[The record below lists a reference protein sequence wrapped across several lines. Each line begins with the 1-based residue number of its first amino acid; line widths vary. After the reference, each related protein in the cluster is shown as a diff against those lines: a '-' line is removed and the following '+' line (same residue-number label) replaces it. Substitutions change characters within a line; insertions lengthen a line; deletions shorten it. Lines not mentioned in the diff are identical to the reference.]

1 MMNPNCEHIET
12 LLPAF
17 VEETLDAGDAAAVR
31 AHVESCDACRASLA
45 AFALL
50 EQSLVAR
57 RAEVPPLERFL
68 PDFATARVR
77 AANVPRPSLVMRAF
91 RTMMSLP
98 GIAAILVVWS
108 GLFVFEFRDSIG
120 HAIALATPDRLVMFQ
135 ERLANLLVLMTDG
148 NVWALVAISILVS
161 ILFALS
167 TGAMTLRY
175 IRGH

>member
-17 VEETLDAGDAAAVR
+17 VEESLDAGDAAAVR
-31 AHVESCDACRASLA
+31 AHVESCNACRESLA

-57 RAEVPPLERFL
+57 RAEVPALERFL
-68 PDFATARVR
+68 PDFATAGTR
-77 AANVPRPSLVMRAF
+77 AASVVRPSLVMRAF
-91 RTMMSLP
+91 RAMMSFP
-98 GIAAILVVWS
+98 GVAAILVIWS
-108 GLFVFEFRDSIG
+108 GLFVFEFRGSIG
-120 HAIALATPDRLVMFQ
+120 SAIAQATPDRLVMFQ
-135 ERLANLLVLMTDG
+135 ERLANLLVLLTDG
-148 NVWALVAISILVS
+148 NVWMLIAISILVS